1 MLAVCNTSFARQLVP
16 LLVPVMLFE
25 VTRGTE
31 NGIHQESIPVG
42 KSDELVAQL
51 QVKER
56 GIPSSSPKKRSLVI
70 FPERSISSITWSR
83 LLREVSVMTTLGTG
97 SLVGVHAT
105 DLALFVPLAEKT
117 MEGRFGLCAS
127 RVRPQGTE
135 YTAYSP
141 AP

>member
-1 MLAVCNTSFARQLVP
+1 
-16 LLVPVMLFE
+16 MLFE

-56 GIPSSSPKKRSLVI
+56 GISVEFPQKKIFRYFSGAQYLLDYLV
-70 FPERSISSITWSR
+70 PALTRG
-83 LLREVSVMTTLGTG
+83 SVMTTLGTG

-127 RVRPQGTE
+127 SSSTRN
-135 YTAYSP
+135 
-141 AP
+141 